1 MEAPI
6 NDCLNDP
13 LKTNKLQKKVIIAL
27 HHVGSRPGVM
37 HGLCKNHKPGED
49 PNGVPPFCPILS
61 AIDALFSLV
70 RCFVPLL
77 KEHMINKYNVKN
89 TFMFY
94 REESEKDGDLFMTS
108 FDIQSLFTVIL
119 LDESISI
126 CVEKVFKNK
135 KKDRGND
142 KKRPEHF

>member
-1 MEAPI
+1 
-6 NDCLNDP
+6 
-13 LKTNKLQKKVIIAL
+13 
-27 HHVGSRPGVM
+27 
-37 HGLCKNHKPGED
+37 
-49 PNGVPPFCPILS
+49 
-61 AIDALFSLV
+61 
-70 RCFVPLL
+70 
-77 KEHMINKYNVKN
+77 
-89 TFMFY
+89 MFY

-108 FDIQSLFTVIL
+108 FDIQLLFTVIL